1 MVKLKIFDI
10 LMSGIFVVHFF
21 FNLSLMILIE
31 TLLREI
37 TKEKFCMW
45 ISSKLGIGS

>member
-1 MVKLKIFDI
+1 M
-10 LMSGIFVVHFF
+10 VHFF
-21 FNLSLMILIE
+21 FNLSLMIFIG

-37 TKEKFCMW
+37 TKEKFCMS